1 MTIGVVM
8 RESMSGW
15 IRIEGEED
23 EHPFSFSIRA
33 YTDRIFSIGAARRFK
48 GIAEFGDDHRP
59 VPVSGEVQIILSGPR
74 YSLDLVHDEL
84 GPLHIEG
91 KKQYGK
97 NGLIRSLVTCPLK
110 VYREG
115 KHIGEAEVA
124 YRDPI
129 WRFFFRAF
137 RLVRRE
143 NAFGS
148 YERAGGA

>member
-15 IRIEGEED
+15 IRLEGEEG
-23 EHPFSFSIRA
+23 EQPFSFSIRA
-33 YTDRIFSIGAARRFK
+33 YTDRIFSIGATRRFK
-48 GIAEFGDDHRP
+48 GIAEFGGCHGP
-59 VPVSGEVQIILSGPR
+59 VPVSGEVQIMLSGPR
-74 YSLDLVHDEL
+74 YSLDLVHDGL

-97 NGLIRSLVTCPLK
+97 NGWVRSLVTCPLK

-115 KHIGEAEVA
+115 KEIGEAEVA

-129 WRFFFRAF
+129 WSFCFRAF
-137 RLVRRE
+137 RLVKRE

-148 YERAGGA
+148 YERA

>member
-15 IRIEGEED
+15 IRIETEEG
-23 EHPFSFSIRA
+23 EHPFAFSIRA
-33 YTDRIFSIGAARRFK
+33 YTERIFSIGAPRRFR
-48 GIAEFGDDHRP
+48 GIAEFGDYHRP
-59 VPVSGEVQIILSGPR
+59 VPVTGEVQIISSGPR

-97 NGLIRSLVTCPLK
+97 NGLVRSLVTCPLE

-115 KHIGEAEVA
+115 KQIGEAEVA

-137 RLVRRE
+137 RLVKQE

-148 YERAGGA
+148 YEEPSRA

>member
-15 IRIEGEED
+15 IRIEGEEE
-23 EHPFSFSIRA
+23 EHPFTFSIRA
-33 YTDRIFSIGAARRFK
+33 YTDKIFSIGAARRFK
-48 GIAEFGDDHRP
+48 GVAEFGDFHRP
-59 VPVSGEVQIILSGPR
+59 VPVSGEVQILWSGPR

-97 NGLIRSLVTCPLK
+97 NGWIRSLVTCPLE

-115 KHIGEAEVA
+115 KQIGEAEVA

-137 RLVRRE
+137 RLVRQE

-148 YERAGGA
+148 DERTSGA